1 MKCLTCFFSLF
12 ALLIFSLYLSGCY
25 MGFITEAEP
34 DPRKIVDIQGDTQKF
49 SVNGVEPANG
59 NGRFEWVIWRD
70 DDLEHIDSGKEFIWQ
85 MPLEGERNKLE
96 VVCYLVTTGWVYL
109 IPGVHMCG
117 GWYMPPCGWYE
128 NTGWIDRRIWEV
140 RISQEPPVWKGDY
153 IIESDMDAQALNG
166 FTEVTGSLLIRCE
179 ETDFHKCSEE
189 LFSIEVLDN
198 LILIGGDL
206 IIVGNQ
212 SLTTL
217 AGLDS
222 LTTVGGDFT
231 ITENINLCIHLAGD
245 LKYQVLHGG
254 GIGGDISINSN
265 KCCECTD
272 TDNDGYGEFGCEVCP
287 EIQVDCDDSNADANP
302 GRTEGPYGDIAC
314 SDALDNDCDG
324 NIDAHDD
331 GCCGGVNDLVAY
343 YPFNG
348 NGNDE
353 SGNGYNGTVN
363 GAILTHDRYGS
374 PDSAYSFDG
383 GDDYILIENNICL
396 NPDTITYGGWY
407 KFNDQEASQV
417 LISKTQYAGY
427 SIWLNEGSYPNRI
440 TCFVRVGSSY
450 TTASFL
456 IDELNLSAWN
466 QIYVTFDGFSVKL
479 YYNGQVMDELFVT
492 GVIKKSGVPLIFG
505 AEPESSLPPTKY
517 FNGLIDDIRI
527 YGTAL
532 TETQVEDLYN
542 QEKP

>member
-59 NGRFEWVIWRD
+59 NGRFEWAIWRD

-179 ETDFHKCSEE
+179 ETDFHRCSEE
-189 LFSIEVLDN
+189 LFSIEALDN

-206 IIVGNQ
+206 IIVDNPSLTTLAGLDNLTSVLGSLEIEDNADLTSLTGLDSLASVGGNLDIRGNN
-212 SLTTL
+212 SLSTLAAFSSLTSVGGALDIHDNPVLMSLAAFSSLTSVGGGLHIEGTALTTLTGLENVTSVGGNLDISNNDGLTTL

-222 LTTVGGDFT
+222 LISVNRYMYIEDNDSLTALLGLNNLTSVGEYIDIKSNDSLTNLTGLESLISVGGLHVENNASLTTLTDFGN
-231 ITENINLCIHLAGD
+231 ITSFRRSLWINDNHALTTLTGFDSLASLLNLWIRNNNALTALDLDTLDNIRREFEISDNNELCTYLAEDLRDQVQAGD
-245 LKYQVLHGG
+245 
-254 GIGGDISINSN
+254 GIG
-265 KCCECTD
+265 
-272 TDNDGYGEFGCEVCP
+272 
-287 EIQVDCDDSNADANP
+287 
-302 GRTEGPYGDIAC
+302 
-314 SDALDNDCDG
+314 
-324 NIDAHDD
+324 
-331 GCCGGVNDLVAY
+331 
-343 YPFNG
+343 
-348 NGNDE
+348 
-353 SGNGYNGTVN
+353 
-363 GAILTHDRYGS
+363 
-374 PDSAYSFDG
+374 
-383 GDDYILIENNICL
+383 
-396 NPDTITYGGWY
+396 
-407 KFNDQEASQV
+407 
-417 LISKTQYAGY
+417 
-427 SIWLNEGSYPNRI
+427 
-440 TCFVRVGSSY
+440 
-450 TTASFL
+450 
-456 IDELNLSAWN
+456 
-466 QIYVTFDGFSVKL
+466 
-479 YYNGQVMDELFVT
+479 
-492 GVIKKSGVPLIFG
+492 
-505 AEPESSLPPTKY
+505 
-517 FNGLIDDIRI
+517 DDITI
-527 YGTAL
+527 EGNK
-532 TETQVEDLYN
+532 DCSN
-542 QEKP
+542 P